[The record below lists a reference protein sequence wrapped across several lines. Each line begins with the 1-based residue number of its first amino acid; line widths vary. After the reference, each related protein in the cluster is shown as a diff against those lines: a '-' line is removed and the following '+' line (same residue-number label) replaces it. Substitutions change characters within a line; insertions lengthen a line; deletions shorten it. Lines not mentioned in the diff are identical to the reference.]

1 MSADAMPRPL
11 PLMTGMTEEFYQHC
25 AAGELRFQRC
35 SDCGTWRHVP
45 RELCAACGSFE
56 WALDLSSGK
65 GRVFTWTVVVRPL
78 HPAFSGQEPYAP
90 VVVEMEE
97 GVRVL
102 ARVMDCTPEELEM
115 DMPVEV
121 DFEDAGQGVT
131 LPVFKRTI

>member
-56 WALDLSSGK
+56 WAWDLSSGK

-97 GVRVL
+97 GVRVVGAL
-102 ARVMDCTPEELEM
+102 NGDPGALEL
-115 DMPVEV
+115 D
-121 DFEDAGQGVT
+121 
-131 LPVFKRTI
+131 LPVAAEIDRVSEEFARIVFNLVG

>member
-56 WALDLSSGK
+56 WAWDLSSGK

-121 DFEDAGQGVT
+121 DFEDAGQGVP
-131 LPVFKRTI
+131 LPVFKRTT

>member
-1 MSADAMPRPL
+1 
-11 PLMTGMTEEFYQHC
+11 
-25 AAGELRFQRC
+25 
-35 SDCGTWRHVP
+35 
-45 RELCAACGSFE
+45 
-56 WALDLSSGK
+56 
-65 GRVFTWTVVVRPL
+65 VFTWTVVVRPL

-131 LPVFKRTI
+131 LPVFKRTT

>member
-1 MSADAMPRPL
+1 MSADAIPRPL

-45 RELCAACGSFE
+45 RELCAACRSFE
-56 WALDLSSGK
+56 WAWDLSSGK

-131 LPVFKRTI
+131 LPVFKRTT